1 MQEYLEFLKTYE
13 LGPIMIEMLL
23 IGFAVWSVMRFLK
36 GTGGE
41 KLFRGVV
48 FILFSVWGLSFISNS
63 LGLEL
68 ERIQLLLKYFLV
80 SVMLISTVA
89 FQPEIRRGLI
99 RLGGTKFG
107 RSEFTETARAI
118 EDIVNAVAAM
128 SRAQIG
134 AIVAIEREVK
144 LGDWIDTGTIL
155 NANVSV
161 DLLNTIFW
169 PGTPLHDMGVVVSNG
184 MITAAGV
191 QFPLAEHG
199 EYDRQLG
206 SRHRAAIG
214 LSKVT
219 DAAIVVVSE
228 ETGNISLALDGK
240 LARFLTVEQLRQQL
254 YDLTVKTREEKANAK
269 KKAKAKKKTA

>member
-1 MQEYLEFLKTYE
+1 MRDYFEYLKTYE
-13 LGPIMIEMLL
+13 IGPIMIEMLL
-23 IGFAVWSVMRFLK
+23 IGFVVWSVMRFLR

-41 KLFRGVV
+41 KLFRGLIVV
-48 FILFSVWGLSFISNS
+48 LLGVWVLRIVSNN
-63 LGLEL
+63 LELEL
-68 ERIQLLLKYFLV
+68 ERIQLLMKYFLV
-80 SVMLISTVA
+80 SVMVISTVA

-99 RLGGTKFG
+99 RLGGTRIG
-107 RSEFTETARAI
+107 RSNFSESARAV
-118 EDIVNAVAAM
+118 ENMVNAVAAM
-128 SRAQIG
+128 SRAHIG
-134 AIVAIEREVK
+134 AIIAIEREVK
-144 LGDWIDTGTIL
+144 LGDWMASGTIL
-155 NANVSV
+155 DAKVSV

-184 MITAAGV
+184 MVKAAGV

-228 ETGNISLALDGK
+228 ETGNISLALNGK

-254 YDLTVKTREEKANAK
+254 IDLTVMPKQEKKEK
-269 KKAKAKKKTA
+269 KVKGKK

>member
-1 MQEYLEFLKTYE
+1 MQEYLEFLKSYE
-13 LGPIMIEMLL
+13 PIPVIIELL
-23 IGFAVWSVMRFLK
+23 VIGFVVWSVMRFLQ

-48 FILFSVWGLSFISNS
+48 FILFSVWALSFISNS
-63 LGLEL
+63 LSLEL
-68 ERIQLLLKYFLV
+68 ERIQLLLKYFVV
-80 SVMLISTVA
+80 SVLLVSTVA

-99 RLGGTKFG
+99 RLGGTRFG
-107 RSEFTETARAI
+107 RSEFTQTALAI
-118 EDIVNAVAAM
+118 EDIVNALAAM
-128 SRAQIG
+128 SRARIG
-134 AIVAIEREVK
+134 AIIAIEREVK

-155 NANVSV
+155 NARVSV
-161 DLLNTIFW
+161 DLINTIW
-169 PGTPLHDMGVVVSNG
+169 PGTPLHDMGVVVSDG

-228 ETGNISLALDGK
+228 ETGNISLALNGK

-254 YDLTVKTREEKANAK
+254 HDLTVKHKEEKADSK
-269 KKAKAKKKTA
+269 KK

>member
-1 MQEYLEFLKTYE
+1 MGTMLIE
-13 LGPIMIEMLL
+13 LLL
-23 IGFAVWSVMRFLK
+23 IGFVVWGIMRFLS

-48 FILFSVWGLSFISNS
+48 VILFSVWGFNFISSAMN
-63 LGLEL
+63 LEL

-80 SVMLISTVA
+80 SVLLVSTVA

-99 RLGGTKFG
+99 RLGGTRFG
-107 RSEFTETARAI
+107 RTEYVQNARAI
-118 EDIVNAVAAM
+118 EDIINAVASM

-134 AIVAIEREVK
+134 AIIAIEREVK
-144 LGDWIDTGTIL
+144 LGDWVDNGTNL
-155 NANVSV
+155 NAVVSV

-169 PGTPLHDMGVVVSNG
+169 PGTPLHDMAVVISNG
-184 MITAAGV
+184 LISAAGV
-191 QFPLAEHG
+191 QFPLAEYG

-228 ETGNISLALDGK
+228 ETGNISLALNGN
-240 LARFLTVEQLRQQL
+240 LTRYLTVEQLRQML
-254 YDLTVKTREEKANAK
+254 YDLTVNTNNKTK
-269 KKAKAKKKTA
+269 K

>member
-1 MQEYLEFLKTYE
+1 MKEYLDFLRTYE
-13 LGPIMIEMLL
+13 LGPIFIEMLV
-23 IGFAVWSVMRFLK
+23 IGFVVWSVMRFLR

-41 KLFRGVV
+41 KLFRGVIL
-48 FILFSVWGLSFISNS
+48 ILFGVWGLSFISNS
-63 LGLEL
+63 LDLEL

-80 SVMLISTVA
+80 SVMVVSTVA

-99 RLGGTKFG
+99 RLGGTSFG
-107 RSEFTETARAI
+107 RSEFSETARAV
-118 EDIVNAVAAM
+118 EDVVNAVAAM

-134 AIVAIEREVK
+134 AIMAIEREVK
-144 LGDWIDTGTIL
+144 LGDWIATGTIL
-155 NANVSV
+155 NASVSV

-184 MITAAGV
+184 LVTAAGV

-228 ETGNISLALDGK
+228 ETGNISLAMDGK

-254 YDLTVKTREEKANAK
+254 YELTVKPKEDKKKK
-269 KKAKAKKKTA
+269 KKAKS

>member
-1 MQEYLEFLKTYE
+1 MQQYIEFITTHE
-13 LGPIMIEMLL
+13 IGPILIEMLL
-23 IGFAVWSVMRFLK
+23 IGFVVWSVLRFLS

-48 FILFSVWGLSFISNS
+48 VILFTVWGFNFISNA

-80 SVMLISTVA
+80 SVLLISTVA

-107 RSEFTETARAI
+107 RTEHTQTERAI

-134 AIVAIEREVK
+134 AIIAIEREVK
-144 LGDWIDTGTIL
+144 LGDWIDNGTPL
-155 NANVSV
+155 NAVVSV

-169 PGTPLHDMGVVVSNG
+169 PGTPLHDMAVVVSNG
-184 MITAAGV
+184 LISAAGV

-214 LSKVT
+214 LSKFT

-228 ETGNISLALDGK
+228 ETGNISLALHGS

-254 YDLTVKTREEKANAK
+254 YDLTVKTDDSKNKKKK
-269 KKAKAKKKTA
+269 KKA